1 MDAAAFEELTA
12 VFAAFHARF
21 APLFGRTETREHSGQ
36 YLRGLLVQQG
46 QRRNAE
52 NLAEAIE
59 GVTVRELQR
68 FLTEAPWPTRP
79 VVNHLQAGVAAQLNH
94 PEGVFV
100 FDESGFPKQ
109 GRHSV
114 GVARQYCGALGKTAN
129 CQIGVFLAYVS
140 DRGHALV
147 DAQLWLPEAWTADTA
162 RRERAGV
169 PAAITY
175 QSKAEIALALRRQ
188 ARAAGHLTG
197 RWVTGDEEY
206 GKAPWLRDTL
216 HAEGDW
222 YVFEVPSTT
231 PVFTQPVE
239 TAVPVGT
246 GRGRPPTRA
255 RLVPGEP
262 GPVPVAAVAAGV
274 APGWWQP
281 LTVDDGAQGPR
292 QYQFVGRHVWES
304 RDGLPGRAAWLVL
317 RRNRDGSELKY
328 YLSNAPAATPLAV
341 LGRVGARRWP
351 IETELQ
357 TGKSHLGLAEYEV
370 RSWRGWHHHITLCL
384 LANLFLLEL
393 EQAWGEKHARS
404 HSPASRPGAGRTPA
418 AAALDPGRPA
428 PLARADPGPQRR
440 RQVLPRPTS
449 AAPPATSS
457 DVVPSFILHPSL

>member
-1 MDAAAFEELTA
+1 MDGAAFEQVAEH
-12 VFAAFHARF
+12 FAAFHARF

-52 NLAEAIE
+52 NIAEALE

-68 FLTEAPWPTRP
+68 FLTEAPWPTGP
-79 VVNHLQAGVAAQLNH
+79 VIDQLQAGVAAQLNH
-94 PEGVFV
+94 PDGVFV
-100 FDESGFPKQ
+100 MDESGFPKQ

-129 CQIGVFLAYVS
+129 CQMGVFLAYVS
-140 DRGHALV
+140 DHGHALI

-162 RRERAGV
+162 RRQRTGV
-169 PAAITY
+169 PEAITY
-175 QSKAEIALALRRQ
+175 QSKAAIALALRRR

-197 RWVTGDEEY
+197 RWVTGDEDY
-206 GKAPWLRDTL
+206 GKAPWLRDAL
-216 HAEGDW
+216 HADGDW

-231 PVFTQPVE
+231 PVFTQPVQ

-246 GRGRPPTRA
+246 GRGRPPTRE

-262 GPVPVAAVAAGV
+262 EPVAEAEGAAGV

-292 QYQFVGRHVWES
+292 QYQFVGLHVWES
-304 RDGLPGRAAWLVL
+304 RDGLPGRVSWLVL
-317 RRNRDGSELKY
+317 RRNLDGSELKF
-328 YLSNAPAATPLAV
+328 YLSNAPAATPLAI

-357 TGKSHLGLAEYEV
+357 TGKSQLGLAEYEV

-393 EQAWGEKHARS
+393 QQAWGENHAGAD
-404 HSPASRPGAGRTPA
+404 PAPGRAGV
-418 AAALDPGRPA
+418 GRPA
-428 PLARADPGPQRR
+428 TPAPVDPKRPLALARPDPSAQRR
-440 RQVLPRPTS
+440 RQALPRPTP
-449 AAPPATSS
+449 AAPPPPAT
-457 DVVPSFILHPSL
+457 DVGPSFLLYPSL